1 MHTRDDG
8 IGTVGRAKTKC
19 ASHLQW
25 LGVKRKHS
33 EIHVR
38 PEAPFDHGAET
49 LESRNEKM
57 LRKVKSINY
66 ENRDCEKFEYVTV
79 INGVEE
85 ENEGIKC
92 KTSYGYEVIR

>member
-1 MHTRDDG
+1 M
-8 IGTVGRAKTKC
+8 IKFFLLLLSLILFSCAKENIKFHKACNFKTIKGKEVLVC
-19 ASHLQW
+19 DE
-25 LGVKRKHS
+25 R
-33 EIHVR
+33 
-38 PEAPFDHGAET
+38 
-49 LESRNEKM
+49 M
-57 LRKVKSINY
+57 LRKIKSINY